1 MEKIIKKTN
10 VRKKY
15 KDHSLTFRITPQTYT
30 LLQSAADNAQCSI
43 SEILRDA
50 VKKFLSDK

>member
-10 VRKKY
+10 IRKKY
-15 KDHSLTFRITPQTYT
+15 KDHSLTFRITSQTYT

-50 VKKFLSDK
+50 VKKILSDK